1 MFLFWCDVPTHK
13 QEKVIAYIQ
22 HEIDLHA
29 EKITCKICLHEK
41 VDRAFRPCGHL
52 IACHSCA
59 KQLKVCAVCRQRIQG
74 CIIVVIPRVK
84 NGNSGFAGLLN
95 DPRIRTIV
103 DL

>member
-29 EKITCKICLHEK
+29 EKMTCKICLHEK
-41 VDRAFRPCGHL
+41 VGRAFRPCGHL

-59 KQLKVCAVCRQRIQG
+59 KQLRECAVCRQPIQG
-74 CIIVVIPRVK
+74 CITVVIPRVMNK
-84 NGNSGFAGLLN
+84 NSGFAGLLN
-95 DPRIRTIV
+95 DSRIRTIIET
-103 DL
+103 